1 MKHVF
6 IIHSNITYL
15 SALGV
20 IMKEKINLDD
30 VVILSWNNFQREEP
44 VKVHRVKQYDAVRNI
59 FRHPIDYIFKVR
71 YLDRTIAKLV
81 DYEPY
86 IAYTEALYFFHDVVV
101 THPLCQKFNFIEE
114 GLVVYAKEINWQ
126 QQTANYSQQPC
137 YRYCGWSG
145 FLQKLRDIKMIVQ
158 GYKLEMLGLPAFY
171 NAFFCTRDI
180 KFYGFCEQSF
190 YGVEH
195 REVMDIKAIGKHYK
209 WSLYYRQLKDVDI
222 WLGQNNPQG
231 GNALIDTYVKAIE
244 IGCAQRLLSQGKKK
258 VMVKFHP
265 FEEQY
270 AKEQTIAM
278 FNRHGIAVEIIP
290 DEVILELE
298 LMNSE
303 NVRLYSVC
311 SSLLVYAALMGVECN
326 SIICHMP
333 EESMVDAPIIFEK
346 CNMV

>member
-6 IIHSNITYL
+6 VIHSNITYL

-20 IMKEKINLDD
+20 ILKDTLNLDD
-30 VVILSWNNFQREEP
+30 VVILSWNNFVRDEP
-44 VKVHRVKQYDAVRNI
+44 VKVHQVQQYAAKDI
-59 FRHPIDYIFKVR
+59 FQHPIDYIFTVR
-71 YLDRTIAKLV
+71 YLDSAIAKLV
-81 DYEPY
+81 NHEPF
-86 IAYTEALYFFHDVVV
+86 IAYTEALFFFHDVVV

-114 GLVVYAKEINWQ
+114 GLSVYKKEMIWQ
-126 QQTANYSQQPC
+126 FQTANYSQKPC
-137 YRYCGWSG
+137 YRYRGWSG
-145 FLQKLRDIKMIVQ
+145 FLKKLCDIRMIIQ

-171 NAFFCTRDI
+171 NAFFCTKDI

-190 YGVEH
+190 YGVDH

-209 WSLYYRQLKDVDI
+209 WNLYYKQLKDVDI
-222 WLGQNNPQG
+222 WIGQNNPRG
-231 GNALIDTYVKAIE
+231 GNNLIDTYVKAIE
-244 IGCAQRLLSQGKKK
+244 LGCAQRLLSQGKRK

-278 FNRHGIAVEIIP
+278 FKRNGIKVEIIP
-290 DEVILELE
+290 NEVILEIE

-326 SIICHMP
+326 SIINHMP
-333 EESMVDAPIIFEK
+333 NEDRVNVSIIFEK
-346 CNMV
+346 CNIV